1 MDFPFWLLSVPE
13 FFSLFAKHQR
23 EKEVVLLIVCWWFF
37 IVVGATFLKD
47 FFHKF

>member
-23 EKEVVLLIVCWWFF
+23 EKEVVLVCWWFF